1 MESDMA
7 NSYLRWNATA
17 PATDGIRILVVDDHE
32 IIRQGLCLLLKREPN
47 LEVVGAA
54 GKTAD
59 AMEIVAREDP
69 NIVLLNTDLN
79 DEEAFDFVQQLHTS
93 APNARILILNGK
105 RDAEAHDRAVLLGA
119 MGIVLREDA
128 PAMLVRA
135 IERVCAGEIW
145 LDRSAMGRVFAQMSS
160 NSKLKKVDPEAAKAA
175 SLTEREREVVAL
187 IGEGLR
193 NKEIANRLFISE
205 TTVRHH
211 LTSIYS
217 KIDITNRLQLIIFA
231 YRQGLAKP
239 PH

>member
-1 MESDMA
+1 MA
-7 NSYLRWNATA
+7 NSYFRLSATA
-17 PATDGIRILVVDDHE
+17 PVTDCIRILVVDDHE

-47 LEVVGAA
+47 LEVVGEA
-54 GKTAD
+54 GKTID
-59 AMEIVAREDP
+59 AFEVVAREDP

-79 DEEAFDFVQQLHTS
+79 DEEAFDFLQRLHAA
-93 APNARILILNGK
+93 APNARILVLTAK
-105 RDAEAHDRAVLLGA
+105 RDSASHDRAVLLGA

-128 PAMLVRA
+128 PGTLVRA
-135 IERVCAGEIW
+135 IERVCAGEVW

-160 NSKLKKVDPEAAKAA
+160 NSKIRKVDPEAAKAA

-193 NKEIANRLFISE
+193 NREIADRLFISE

-217 KIDITNRLQLIIFA
+217 KVDITNRLKLIIFA

-239 PH
+239 PL

>member
-1 MESDMA
+1 MS

-17 PATDGIRILVVDDHE
+17 PVTDCIRILVVDDHE

-47 LEVVGAA
+47 LEVVGET
-54 GKTAD
+54 GNTFD
-59 AMEIVAREDP
+59 ALEIVAREEP

-79 DEEAFDFVQQLHTS
+79 DEEGFDFLRLLHTS
-93 APNARILILNGK
+93 APNARILVLTAK
-105 RDAEAHDRAVLLGA
+105 RDSEAHDRAVLLGA
-119 MGIVLREDA
+119 MGIVLTENA
-128 PAMLVRA
+128 PGTLVKA
-135 IERVCAGEIW
+135 IERVCAGEVW

-160 NSKLKKVDPEAAKAA
+160 NSKISKIDPEAAKAA

-217 KIDITNRLQLIIFA
+217 KIDITNRLKLIIFA

-239 PH
+239 PL